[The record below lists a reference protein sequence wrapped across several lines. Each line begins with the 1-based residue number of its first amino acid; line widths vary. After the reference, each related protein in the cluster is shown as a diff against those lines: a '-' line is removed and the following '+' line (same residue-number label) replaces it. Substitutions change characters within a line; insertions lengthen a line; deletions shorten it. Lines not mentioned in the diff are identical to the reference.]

1 MPAIGGISPLSGGIG
16 ATMLNLTH
24 EQFAKCLN
32 QTFRISHQDKDH
44 ETQLIAVNKLGS
56 ADREG
61 GREPFSLLFRGAGDL
76 ELPQGIYQVAH
87 DDLEAGEI
95 FLVPLGPGKEGML
108 YEAVFN

>member
-1 MPAIGGISPLSGGIG
+1 
-16 ATMLNLTH
+16 MLNLSH

-32 QTFRISHQDKDH
+32 QTFRISHEDNDH
-44 ETQLIAVNKLGS
+44 ETQLIAVNKLGP

-76 ELPQGIYQVAH
+76 ELPQGVYKVAH

-95 FLVPLGPGKEGML
+95 FLVPLGPGQEGML